1 MTAKQKEKNFMVQG
15 SILAIAGVITK
26 IIGAVYRI
34 PLMNIVGD
42 EGMGYYNVAFSIYT
56 VALTLTSYSLPLA
69 VSKLVSARIAVGQY
83 RNAYKVFKG
92 AFTFAL
98 LSGGLVA
105 LIIFF
110 GAEFYRLQYHVN
122 GYECLRSAD
131 PGALYP
137 GSRASWRASRIFPG
151 KWFYGP
157 DSGFPD
163 PGTDRQ
169 CGCLYRRGLPFASGG
184 TRVCKNQR
192 K

>member
-1 MTAKQKEKNFMVQG
+1 MVQG

-110 GAEFYRLQYHVN
+110 GAEFIASNIMSMDMSVYA
-122 GYECLRSAD
+122 LRILA
-131 PGALYP
+131 PV
-137 GSRASWRASRIFPG
+137 SW
-151 KWFYGP
+151 
-157 DSGFPD
+157 
-163 PGTDRQ
+163 
-169 CGCLYRRGLPFASGG
+169 
-184 TRVCKNQR
+184 
-192 K
+192 